1 MKPGRELD
9 LLVAEKVMGW
19 RPIIRSEWPCIAL
32 ANTPDNEKEIAFL
45 RAADLRGQY
54 EDIPNYST
62 DIAAA
67 WEVVEKMCPEIPE
80 THGGYCPQFEL
91 TSNKGVER
99 TWTASFYDRF
109 GNAKWGTS
117 SDKTFLACGYSVSA
131 AICLA
136 ALKAVGYSPEEK

>member
-9 LLVAEKVMGW
+9 ALIAEKVMGW

-62 DIAAA
+62 DIAEA
-67 WEVVEKMCPEIPE
+67 WEIIKKLIEYNPFWEEKNCLYFQLSPTNPAGWMCNFGDSRHIEY
-80 THGGYCPQFEL
+80 GD
-91 TSNKGVER
+91 
-99 TWTASFYDRF
+99 TAPH
-109 GNAKWGTS
+109 
-117 SDKTFLACGYSVSA
+117 

-136 ALKAVGYSPEEK
+136 ALKAVEYF